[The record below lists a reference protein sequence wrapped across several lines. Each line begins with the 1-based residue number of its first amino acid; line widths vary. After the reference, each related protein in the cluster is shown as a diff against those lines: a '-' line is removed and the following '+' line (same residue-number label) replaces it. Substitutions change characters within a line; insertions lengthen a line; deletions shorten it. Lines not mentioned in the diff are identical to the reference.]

1 MQAGT
6 TRLGVP
12 GQSVYDENVPNA
24 RKVSHLTSRLEEL
37 SSKPHAWGNTAS
49 NPIERWTKNLR
60 SATIAL
66 VFCGVVVSVHV
77 QKLPRSV
84 IVPPNSNRRIL
95 ESLHFQGEQ

>member
-1 MQAGT
+1 MEAGT
-6 TRLGVP
+6 TRLELP
-12 GQSVYDENVPNA
+12 EQSVYDENVPNT

-37 SSKPHAWGNTAS
+37 SSKPHLPTNAAPI
-49 NPIERWTKNLR
+49 PIERWTKILR

-66 VFCGVVVSVHV
+66 VFCGVAVSVHV

-84 IVPPNSNRRIL
+84 VVPPNSNRRIL